1 MQLKKDEHNNA
12 SPCLNVS
19 NDDRLHTF
27 KWIDCLAFPQHRQRL
42 GIKELVVSVNVL
54 EVFTQGAEGEV
65 RVANPGLGAVR
76 GPADKIHISN
86 NSYR

>member
-1 MQLKKDEHNNA
+1 MQLKKDEHNA

-42 GIKELVVSVNVL
+42 RIKELVVSVDVL

>member
-1 MQLKKDEHNNA
+1 MQLKKDEHNA

-65 RVANPGLGAVR
+65 GVTNPGLGAVR
-76 GPADKIHISN
+76 RPADKIHISK
-86 NSYR
+86 NSYH